1 MSKLA
6 RQDIL
11 NVKSIIIGV
20 ACVLLAVAFFNVM
33 LPALGLV
40 LPGAVA
46 GVLAGS
52 GGVLMWFAILRRGR
66 A

>member
-20 ACVLLAVAFFNVM
+20 ACVLLAVAFFNVI
-33 LPALGLV
+33 LPGLGLV

-46 GVLAGS
+46 GALAGS

>member
-20 ACVLLAVAFFNVM
+20 ACVLLAVAFFTVM

-46 GVLAGS
+46 GALAGS